1 MSSTLRVDAS
11 SPVPIF
17 RQIAEGIRSAVAAGV
32 YRPGDLVP
40 SVRQQALALLVNPNT
55 VQRAYDEL
63 ERDGLLESRK
73 GIGMAVA
80 RGAQRSAT
88 RDAAADVQAA
98 LATTIEAALAAGL
111 TRDAVDLHYA
121 AAWRSLS
128 SDTAKRSRK

>member
-1 MSSTLRVDAS
+1 MANLRIDPS

-17 RQIAEGIRSAVAAGV
+17 RQIADALRGAVAAGV

-63 ERDGLLESRK
+63 ERDGLLVSRK

-80 RGAQRSAT
+80 DGAARSAA
-88 RDAAADVQAA
+88 RDAATDAQTA
-98 LATTIEAALAAGL
+98 LASAIDAALAAGL
-111 TRDAVDLHYA
+111 SREAIDARYA
-121 AAWRSLS
+121 AAWRSLE
-128 SDTAKRSRK
+128 SRRRGK